1 MRSAILFVSLI
12 AAALVAGCVTSATV
26 GRASSETSTPP
37 LATTPPAAAPD
48 EKFTPPEPLPPL
60 SVKTPVTEPLPGGV
74 IDWTGNVVRARGT
87 GVLDPGNTN
96 KAQARLM
103 AERAAVVVAQR
114 NLLEI
119 IKGVRVD
126 SETKVENFMTRYDVV
141 YTHVDGIIK
150 GARQAGPAVYDSL
163 AGTVE
168 VELEV
173 SLYGARGVEGGL
185 ESVLNPGGQQG
196 DLSAAASPAV
206 QEFFRQYGG
215 LVFDAGTSN
224 LNPSLFP
231 KIYDENGNL
240 LLDTKDYMKYA
251 GQYGNAAVTFVS
263 RLDEILARPEFARQP
278 LVLKVKE
285 VRGRLGSDIVL
296 GGADPD
302 KLKWLKEGA
311 KFLFN
316 AGRFV
321 VRLLL

>member
-1 MRSAILFVSLI
+1 MSTVSYSPGPVSAGSSDAGATGGSL
-12 AAALVAGCVTSATV
+12 A
-26 GRASSETSTPP
+26 
-37 LATTPPAAAPD
+37 PA
-48 EKFTPPEPLPPL
+48 
-60 SVKTPVTEPLPGGV
+60 V
-74 IDWTGNVVRARGT
+74 
-87 GVLDPGNTN
+87 
-96 KAQARLM
+96 
-103 AERAAVVVAQR
+103 AAVVVAPR

-126 SETKVENFMTRYDVV
+126 SDTRVENFMTSYDVV

-150 GARQAGPAVYDSL
+150 GARQAGPAKYDSL

-173 SLYGARGVEGGL
+173 SLYGAKGIEGGL
-185 ESVLNPGGQQG
+185 EQVLAPGAARG
-196 DLSAAASPAV
+196 DLTGASVSPAV

-215 LVFDAGTSN
+215 LVFDAGASN

-231 KIYDENGNL
+231 KIYDEKGNL
-240 LLDTKDYMKYA
+240 LLDTKDYIGYA
-251 GQYGNAAVTFVS
+251 GQYGNAAVSFIS
-263 RLDEILARPEFARQP
+263 RLDELLARPEFAKQP
-278 LVLKVKE
+278 LVLRVKE
-285 VRGRLGSDIVL
+285 VRGRLGSDIVI